1 MGYEYCVHASH
12 LPSRGWWDKSIRCK
26 SISHCARVAKR
37 LQKKGYLIIDIEIR
51 DFKDEKK
58 WENHKW
64 KDEYECECE

>member
-1 MGYEYCVHASH
+1 MVYEYCVYAAHF
-12 LPSRGWWDKSIRCK
+12 PFRNCWDISVPCK

-51 DFKDEKK
+51 DLKDKKK

-64 KDEYECECE
+64 EHEYECK